1 MSVSQ
6 GMKVPEYNS
15 QLKLTIFLILGALE
29 SLRRVSHSRPHLA
42 LTSFL
47 DWKVPWITRQS
58 LFAMAF
64 KLNRQNIS
72 MKPVFV
78 RDKRHD
84 VNIHRILTPLVWA
97 AISDMIYIYGTHV
110 GKGRVGRGQGMS
122 APAFEWWDCHTALAA
137 GGSIYKSRGSNG
149 IECTGRVHSLSS
161 TARLRFLSG
170 NQNVI
175 LLIYCA
181 YKVFSSNTQPQL
193 PTVYCLLLPL
203 LLPPPVACPSIECVC
218 WCLPAVF
225 LFAKLIG
232 NKIPQQLRIIIW
244 DDASRTLRHQSVQA
258 QLQRKGWGRRDWDC
272 GKFHHLKER
281 KRNDGYPSHQK

>member
-1 MSVSQ
+1 
-6 GMKVPEYNS
+6 
-15 QLKLTIFLILGALE
+15 
-29 SLRRVSHSRPHLA
+29 
-42 LTSFL
+42 
-47 DWKVPWITRQS
+47 
-58 LFAMAF
+58 
-64 KLNRQNIS
+64 
-72 MKPVFV
+72 
-78 RDKRHD
+78 
-84 VNIHRILTPLVWA
+84 
-97 AISDMIYIYGTHV
+97 
-110 GKGRVGRGQGMS
+110 MS

-181 YKVFSSNTQPQL
+181 YKVFSSSIQPQL
-193 PTVYCLLLPL
+193 PTVYPCSCLLLLHAPAL
-203 LLPPPVACPSIECVC
+203 SVCVC

-244 DDASRTLRHQSVQA
+244 DDASRTSRHQSVQA
-258 QLQRKGWGRRDWDC
+258 QLQRRGWGRRDWDC

>member
-1 MSVSQ
+1 
-6 GMKVPEYNS
+6 MKVPEQNS

-42 LTSFL
+42 TTSFL
-47 DWKVPWITRQS
+47 HWEVSWITRQS

-72 MKPVFV
+72 MNPVFV

-110 GKGRVGRGQGMS
+110 GKGRVGRGHGMS

-161 TARLRFLSG
+161 TARLQFLSG

-181 YKVFSSNTQPQL
+181 YKVFSSSIQPQL
-193 PTVYCLLLPL
+193 PTVYPCSCLLLLHAPAL
-203 LLPPPVACPSIECVC
+203 SVCVC
-218 WCLPAVF
+218 VLVF
-225 LFAKLIG
+225 ACCFLICQTDWQQDSPTIAHYNMRRRLEDLETPIRAG
-232 NKIPQQLRIIIW
+232 PTPQ
-244 DDASRTLRHQSVQA
+244 
-258 QLQRKGWGRRDWDC
+258 KGVRQEGLGLWQV
-272 GKFHHLKER
+272 
-281 KRNDGYPSHQK
+281 PSP

>member
-1 MSVSQ
+1 MKAKDTIF
-6 GMKVPEYNS
+6 GMKMPEYNS
-15 QLKLTIFLILGALE
+15 QLKLTLLLILGAFE
-29 SLRRVSHSRPHLA
+29 NLRRVSHSQLYLAHRA

-47 DWKVPWITRQS
+47 DLNHSSIT
-58 LFAMAF
+58 FAMAF

-72 MKPVFV
+72 MNPVFV

-97 AISDMIYIYGTHV
+97 AISDMIYIYDTHV
-110 GKGRVGRGQGMS
+110 GKGRVGRGHGMS

-161 TARLRFLSG
+161 TARLQFLSG

-181 YKVFSSNTQPQL
+181 YKVFSSSIQPQL
-193 PTVYCLLLPL
+193 PTVYPCSCLLLLHAPAL
-203 LLPPPVACPSIECVC
+203 SVCVC
-218 WCLPAVF
+218 VLVF
-225 LFAKLIG
+225 ACCFLICQTDW
-232 NKIPQQLRIIIW
+232 QQDSPTIAHYNMRRRLEDLETPIR
-244 DDASRTLRHQSVQA
+244 AGPTSE
-258 QLQRKGWGRRDWDC
+258 KGVKQEGLALWQV
-272 GKFHHLKER
+272 
-281 KRNDGYPSHQK
+281 PSP